1 MTITS
6 LCPWRM
12 QVHHLQQESTDT
24 WTISLINHDF
34 YRWQAGQFALVQIGS
49 SGQLRA
55 YTLSSTPGQSEFI
68 TLTIRHIEGGAG
80 SSWLTRAIHPGDTVW
95 LSDPQGSFTC
105 ENHPSDRYLFLAAG
119 CGITPMMSMCRWL
132 KANQPACNVQLFYS
146 VRTRDAVIFA
156 QELAAMTPWL
166 DLRILMEDTPAA
178 DLPEGRITQEYVQK
192 HVPDIA
198 DRTVMI
204 CGPQG
209 YMDQVKG
216 YAASLGAEKIYL
228 ENFIPVASQRPDEQA
243 ETFRIRSEQRAGEAE
258 FREGETLLEAMETN
272 QIAVETA
279 CRTGVCGCCKTQV
292 LSGRYTTQSQQTLS
306 EAEQQAGFVLACSC
320 YPASDIVIA

>member
-1 MTITS
+1 MTTAS

-12 QVHHLQQESTDT
+12 QVHHLQQESADT

-34 YRWQAGQFALVQIGS
+34 YRWQAGQFALVKIGS

-68 TLTIRHIEGGAG
+68 TLTVRHIEGGTG
-80 SSWLTRAIHPGDTVW
+80 SSWLTQSVHPGDTLW

-105 ENHPSDRYLFLAAG
+105 ESHPSERYLFLAAG

-132 KANQPACNVQLFYS
+132 KANRPTCNVQLFYS
-146 VRTRDAVIFA
+146 VRSRDAVIFA
-156 QELAAMTPWL
+156 EALAAMTPWL
-166 DLRILMEDTPAA
+166 DLHISEENRPSAE
-178 DLPEGRITQEYVQK
+178 LPEGRITQAYLQQR
-192 HVPDIA
+192 VPDIA

-216 YAASLGAEKIYL
+216 YAANLGAEKIFL
-228 ENFIPVASQRPDEQA
+228 ENFVPVASQRPEGQA
-243 ETFRIRSEQRAGEAE
+243 ETLKMGSAQSPGEAE
-258 FREGETLLEAMETN
+258 FRYGETLLEAMENN
-272 QIAVETA
+272 QIAIETA

-306 EAEQQAGFVLACSC
+306 EAEQQAGYVLACSC